1 MEKEGIILVK
11 TKELRR
17 LKVIE
22 QVLEKRMKERQAG
35 ELLKLSVRQ
44 VRRLVWRVKKEG
56 VKGLVHGLRGKES
69 NRRHEESL
77 RERAMKLCASK
88 YEGFGPTLAQEKLE
102 ELDKIHVNRETLRQW
117 MLKENLWELQRKGQ
131 KHREWRE
138 RKACY
143 GEMEQGDGSHHDWL
157 EGRGPWLVLMKYID
171 DATSRV
177 FARFYDYEGTMP
189 AMDSFCRYVKRNGL
203 PHSLYMDKHS
213 TYQSTERLSLENEL
227 EGRQKAL
234 SQFGRALAELGV
246 ELIAAHSPQAKGRV
260 ERSFRTFQDRLVKEM
275 RLAGIKSK
283 EEANEFLDKKFLR
296 EHNRRFAKQARN
308 ETNLHRPIPKGIHL
322 KQVLSIQTPHCLR
335 NDNTIRHENQ
345 FYQIEDRW
353 KGKRPKRVVVEERV
367 DGRFCITHQGRELVY
382 RKIQEPVLQWE
393 AKKKARNP
401 QKVSIPAIEHP
412 WKGPSFRR
420 MQAEKVKVAA

>member
-1 MEKEGIILVK
+1 MERDIVKMSMKELKRVGII
-11 TKELRR
+11 E
-17 LKVIE
+17 KVIE
-22 QVLEKRMKERQAG
+22 GGMTQKTAG
-35 ELLKLSVRQ
+35 KLIGVVVRQ
-44 VRRLVWRVKKEG
+44 IRRIVERFRQEG
-56 VKGLVHGLRGKES
+56 QKGLVHRSRGRQSNRKYPELLKQRVLKIYGKEY
-69 NRRHEESL
+69 RD
-77 RERAMKLCASK
+77 
-88 YEGFGPTLAQEKLE
+88 FGPTLAQEKLS
-102 ELDKIHVNRETLRQW
+102 KRNRIEIGCETLRQW
-117 MLKENLWELQRKGQ
+117 LLEAGLWERERKVSG
-131 KHREWRE
+131 HRKWRE

-189 AMDSFCRYVKRNGL
+189 AMDSFYRYLKKYGL

-213 TYQSTERLSLENEL
+213 TYQSTERLSLEDEL

-275 RLAGIKSK
+275 RLAGIKTK

-296 EHNRRFAKQARN
+296 EHNRRFARKARQ
-308 ETNLHRPIPKGIHL
+308 EEDLHRPIPKAVNL
-322 KQVLSIQTPHCLR
+322 KQVLSIQTKHVLR

-345 FYQIEDRW
+345 FYQIEARW
-353 KGKRPKRVVVEERV
+353 KGKRPKQVVVEQRV
-367 DGRFCITHQGRELVY
+367 DGRFCITHRGGELVY

-393 AKKKARNP
+393 AKKKARKP

-412 WKGPSFRR
+412 WKGASFRR